1 MVTSQLEISVV
12 EKLGAHHRV
21 SAFASGKNSLD
32 LFIRRH
38 ALANQRAD
46 ASQTYVVHMDK
57 VVVGYYTLVF
67 CSVRLEDSPASIQ
80 TTMPPKYRIPA
91 MLFARFA
98 VDKKLQGRGVG
109 TALLKDAFLRTA
121 GAAEI
126 GGLAA
131 IVVDAIDDK
140 MVTFYKGYG
149 FTECPSGERRL
160 MMAIKGVRDHL
171 TGNSTRG

>member
-1 MVTSQLEISVV
+1 VTSQLEISLV

-21 SAFASGKNSLD
+21 QAFACGKNSLD

-38 ALANQRAD
+38 ALINQRAD
-46 ASQTYVVHMDK
+46 ASQTYVVRMDTL
-57 VVVGYYTLVF
+57 VVGYYTLVF
-67 CSVRLEDSPASIQ
+67 CSVRLEDSPPSIQ
-80 TTMPPKYRIPA
+80 TSMPPRYPVPA

-98 VDKKLQGRGVG
+98 VDKKLQGRGIG

-140 MVTFYKGYG
+140 MVKFYKGYG
-149 FTECPSGERRL
+149 FMECPEGERRL
-160 MMAIKGVRDHL
+160 MMAIKSVRDHL
-171 TGNSTRG
+171 TGTVLRG